1 MEGSADADQRH
12 RIIITMMN
20 LGEKTDTRMIV
31 SWCAT
36 GNDVEARK
44 ARDECTWKC
53 GEQGHFQIDC

>member
-36 GNDVEARK
+36 GNDVEAGK
-44 ARDECTWKC
+44 ARRVHVEMRRTRAFPD
-53 GEQGHFQIDC
+53 